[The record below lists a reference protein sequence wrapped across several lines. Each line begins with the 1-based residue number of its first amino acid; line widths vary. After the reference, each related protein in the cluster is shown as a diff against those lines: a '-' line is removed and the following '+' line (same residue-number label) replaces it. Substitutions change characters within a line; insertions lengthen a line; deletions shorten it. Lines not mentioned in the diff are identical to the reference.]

1 MLFSINLQ
9 EYTSA
14 TCFFSACRYSP
25 SKICIRNFPFL
36 HLADTLLQKFA
47 SAISLSD
54 SLQILSFKNLH
65 PQLPFSLS
73 CRYSPSKICI
83 RNLFFLYLADTLL
96 QKFASATSLFSIL
109 QILHCKNLH
118 PQLAFSL
125 SCRYSPSKIC
135 IRNLPFLYLADT
147 PLSNTLFY

>member
-25 SKICIRNFPFL
+25 
-36 HLADTLLQKFA
+36 A
-47 SAISLSD
+47 
-54 SLQILSFKNLH
+54 
-65 PQLPFSLS
+65 
-73 CRYSPSKICI
+73 KICI
-83 RNLFFLYLADTLL
+83 RNLPFLYLADTLL
-96 QKFASATSLFSIL
+96 QKFTSATCFFSIL

-147 PLSNTLFY
+147 PLQKFAFATCFFPILQILHTPIHSSIKLLWIFTELLF